1 MVHIH
6 FIEGIPGSG
15 KSLLAETT
23 TATSSVNPPIYFLEH
38 HADNPIDV
46 TRKAFLCDEEM
57 AELIRDLEAG
67 IDVNCKYSSEDIER
81 AIHKVTRRINGMN
94 VIAYSN
100 VYFSNKTLTEKVYS
114 LQGKEVC
121 NGLVNKDEYMNLLV
135 TLFRIFAKGTKSDE
149 TYIFEGALL
158 QNIFFDLIGFY
169 NVSYAELTEFYNML
183 ISTLMHTDVRVHYLK
198 TNDIYSTLHKAAQR
212 RKDKFWLQH
221 FQDWVKSSP
230 WGYKMNL
237 TKGDYAV
244 CFCEQMQQWSLSLL
258 HDMPYIHYTVYD
270 SAAVILKCLKGEG
283 LCLT

>member
-1 MVHIH
+1 M
-6 FIEGIPGSG
+6 
-15 KSLLAETT
+15 
-23 TATSSVNPPIYFLEH
+23 
-38 HADNPIDV
+38 
-46 TRKAFLCDEEM
+46 
-57 AELIRDLEAG
+57 
-67 IDVNCKYSSEDIER
+67 
-81 AIHKVTRRINGMN
+81 
-94 VIAYSN
+94 
-100 VYFSNKTLTEKVYS
+100 
-114 LQGKEVC
+114 
-121 NGLVNKDEYMNLLV
+121 VNKDEYMNLLV

-244 CFCEQMQQWSLSLL
+244 CFCEQMQQWSLNLL

-270 SAAVILKCLKGEG
+270 STTVILKCLKGEG